1 MVTKETGEFIQLSLG
16 LLSLVGLVMT
26 VYVYWQVR
34 KMTPGSKEYDD
45 SWFRIKFV
53 WAPMLIVAPIVS
65 AVLEYSDKDT
75 MPNAFRI
82 IFKK

>member
-53 WAPMLIVAPIVS
+53 WAPMFIGAFVVS
-65 AVLEYSDKDT
+65 AGLEYSDKDT